1 MNYETYGLVQ
11 VNELV
16 QQSGYNN
23 RVVILNLSVLPF
35 IFQLFQ
41 MRVGISAP
49 SRQEHLTPPRSS

>member
-11 VNELV
+11 MNELV

-23 RVVILNLSVLPF
+23 RVIILNLSMIPF
-35 IFQLFQ
+35 ILQLFQ

>member
-16 QQSGYNN
+16 QQSSYNI
-23 RVVILNLSVLPF
+23 RVIILNLSVLPF

-41 MRVGISAP
+41 MRVGISAL

>member
-23 RVVILNLSVLPF
+23 RVIILNLSVLTF

-41 MRVGISAP
+41 MRV
-49 SRQEHLTPPRSS
+49 RSVPLAVRNI

>member
-23 RVVILNLSVLPF
+23 RVIILNLSVLPF

-41 MRVGISAP
+41 MRVGISAF